1 MGNSSKKKEE
11 QQLML
16 DGSLF
21 TEYITVEKDPET
33 SGLEAM
39 EDRAMV
45 RYVEKHHALISK
57 LSELGLPL
65 PGQQFRLI
73 TRRTFNAIQF
83 LEYIVSEEKKILD
96 LRMAIYSINYYAAR
110 LLLAMIDKEDIE
122 KVDILMS
129 SLRNKAHREKE
140 EIVKNLFIEHPKIS
154 LFFCSSHAKIFSCR
168 TAKGNFYTLEGSG
181 NLANN
186 SRIEQYVID
195 NDKDLYEFSCSW
207 MDDIKIFLAEEEH
220 RDDTRLA

>member
-110 LLLAMIDKEDIE
+110 LLLAMIDKEDIAGGGE
-122 KVDILMS
+122 ESRAEGGD
-129 SLRNKAHREKE
+129 RAFQHR
-140 EIVKNLFIEHPKIS
+140 LLCGARHGFICQRSRPEH
-154 LFFCSSHAKIFSCR
+154 
-168 TAKGNFYTLEGSG
+168 
-181 NLANN
+181 
-186 SRIEQYVID
+186 
-195 NDKDLYEFSCSW
+195 
-207 MDDIKIFLAEEEH
+207 
-220 RDDTRLA
+220 